1 MPNIEN
7 AMTVDVE
14 DYFHVS
20 AFAGQIP
27 RSSWGHFES
36 RVERNTIRI
45 LKLLDARNIQ
55 GTFFVLGWV
64 ADRNPDLVRTIQS
77 SGHEIACHSYWHQLV
92 YDLSPDEFRA
102 DLCRSR
108 DVLQD
113 IIGRPVTMYRAP
125 SFSITKK
132 SAWAYEVLAEEGF
145 TVDSSVFP
153 IVHDRYGNPDA
164 EPRPHWID
172 TPSGAVCEFPA
183 AVHRSMGFNVPI
195 SGGGYFRLYPQ
206 AFTRHL
212 LQKVNAQGVP
222 FTFYIHP
229 WEIDPE
235 QPKLS
240 GSRLS
245 RFRHYLNLDR
255 TERKL
260 EALLQ
265 DFEFTT
271 MSESL
276 RSYGM
281 PSAQATQT
289 VAPVPSKPAITV
301 HSVRHDQSR
310 EILYV
315 THRVPFPPNRG
326 DRIRTYHTLRHLSQ
340 RGKVSLACLADEPVT
355 DETLR
360 ELASLCD
367 RVAIIPVS
375 PRLRWLHAGASF
387 AAGNTIS
394 QGAFHSR
401 QLDKTTKTW
410 SAERDYDV
418 ALCSSSVLAKYISH
432 AGTSANRRFVDLIDV
447 DSQKWFD
454 YAADNGLLKRW
465 LYNTEGGRLRELE
478 SQLGLTCE
486 GLAVVSEAEAE
497 IYRNFAP
504 HGNIRAIPNGVDLDY
519 FQPPAVAH
527 EINGRCVFVGALD
540 YKPNIDGAVWFCNEV
555 WPLILELTPNATL
568 ELVGREPVK
577 AVRNLAQISAVSV
590 AGSVPDVRPHLR
602 DASVVV
608 VPLQI
613 ARGVQNKVLE
623 AMAMGKALVTSKQPT
638 TGLGTEEGVHL
649 VTAESP
655 ADWADSITR
664 LLADAEFRSDL
675 GLAGRIYVESTHQ
688 WHHCLSALDELLGLS
703 PSRQCNQD
711 QPRLSI
717 GT

>member
-1 MPNIEN
+1 MPDITN

-27 RSSWGHFES
+27 TSSWDHFES
-36 RVERNTIRI
+36 RVEQNTLCI
-45 LKLLDARNIQ
+45 LKLLDARNIR

-64 ADRNPDLVRTIQS
+64 ADRHPELVRSIHAA
-77 SGHEIACHSYWHQLV
+77 GHEVACHSYWHRLV
-92 YDLSPDEFRA
+92 YDLSPDEFRT

-108 DVLQD
+108 DVLQN
-113 IIGRPVTMYRAP
+113 IIGEPVTMYRAP

-132 SAWAYEVLAEEGF
+132 SNWAYEILAEEGF

-153 IVHDRYGNPDA
+153 IMHDRYGNPDA
-164 EPRPHWID
+164 EPRPHWVE
-172 TPSGAVCEFPA
+172 TLSGAVCEFPA

-195 SGGGYFRLYPQ
+195 SGGGYFRLYPH
-206 AFTRHL
+206 AFTRQL
-212 LQKVNAQGVP
+212 LRNVNAKGVP

-229 WEIDPE
+229 WEIDPD
-235 QPKLS
+235 QPRLAGSWLS
-240 GSRLS
+240 K
-245 RFRHYLNLDR
+245 FRHYLNLNR
-255 TERKL
+255 TERKF
-260 EALLQ
+260 EALLP
-265 DFEFTT
+265 DFKFST
-271 MSESL
+271 MTDAL
-276 RSYGM
+276 VSYGM
-281 PSAQATQT
+281 QT
-289 VAPVPSKPAITV
+289 ESVVDAEPEAMPAITV
-301 HSVRHDQSR
+301 HSARHEQPR

-340 RGKVSLACLADEPVT
+340 RGNVSLACLADEPVT
-355 DETLR
+355 DETRR
-360 ELASLCD
+360 ELNSLCE
-367 RVAIIPVS
+367 RVTIVPVA
-375 PRLRWLHAGASF
+375 PKMRWLRAGTSF
-387 AAGNTIS
+387 ATGQTIS
-394 QGAFHSR
+394 QGAFHSP
-401 QLDKTTKTW
+401 QLDKTTREW
-410 SAERDYDV
+410 CAERNFDV
-418 ALCSSSVLAKYISH
+418 ALCSSSVLARYISH
-432 AGTSANRRFVDLIDV
+432 PGTTADRRFVDLIDV

-454 YAADNGLLKRW
+454 YAADNSVLKRW
-465 LYNTEGGRLRELE
+465 LYKAEGSRLRELE
-478 SQLGLTCE
+478 SQLGLTCQ

-519 FQPPAVAH
+519 FQPPAVPQ
-527 EINGRCVFVGALD
+527 EVDGRCVFVGALD
-540 YKPNIDGAVWFCNEV
+540 YKPNIDGAIWFCNEV
-555 WPLILELTPNATL
+555 WPLILERTPNATL

-577 AVRNLAQISAVSV
+577 AVRNLAEIPGVSV

-623 AMAMGKALVTSKQPT
+623 ALAMGKALVTSKQPT
-638 TGLGTEEGVHL
+638 IGLGTEEGVHL

-655 ADWADSITR
+655 AEWADSVTR
-664 LLADAEFRSDL
+664 LLADAEYRSDL
-675 GLAGRIYVESTHQ
+675 GLAGRIYVDRTHQ

-703 PSRQCNQD
+703 PTREGSKSQS
-711 QPRLSI
+711 RLSI